1 MHTRL
6 IDIFL
11 QTASINALSQNEK
24 PVADFIKNFLT
35 DTPFSILE
43 DDSSKNSGSNTGNI
57 IIRIGDGGNFVLLS
71 HMDTARPTLKMRP
84 VFQNGKITSA
94 GDTVLGVDNRLGIA
108 VLLYTLEK
116 IHKEKIQVKDFTV
129 AFTTCEETTLLGS
142 KNLKLATHINRG
154 FVFDSSFRPGNFI
167 NSACGSKGFKV
178 KIKGR
183 ASHSGIA
190 PEKGI
195 NAIAAA
201 ANALHLIK
209 QGRIDDDTTLN
220 IGKING
226 GSAVNVVPEEVCIEG
241 EVRSFNPSRVAEL
254 ITEVSNIFSAET
266 KKLNAEIE
274 FESNWDFKPYTVE
287 SSNPVHKEIT
297 EVLKRTGLTP
307 EPRISLGGSDAN
319 SLNELGISAVNL
331 GIGAQN
337 PHSNDEFVL
346 IEDLTK
352 SAEIAMELVKK

>member
-1 MHTRL
+1 MNSRL

-11 QTASINALSQNEK
+11 QAASINALSQNEK
-24 PVADFIKNFLT
+24 PVADFIKNFLSG
-35 DTPFSILE
+35 TPFNISE
-43 DDSSKNSGSNTGNI
+43 DESKTLSGSNTGNL
-57 IIRIGDGGNFVLLS
+57 IIRMGDGGNFVLLS
-71 HMDTARPTLKMRP
+71 HMDTARPTLNMRP
-84 VFQNGKITSA
+84 VFQNGRITSA

-108 VLLYTLEK
+108 VLLFTLEK
-116 IHKEKIQVKDFTV
+116 IYKEKIAVKDFTV

-142 KNLKLATHINRG
+142 KNLKLGTHINRG

-167 NSACGSKGFKV
+167 NSACGSKGFKIKV
-178 KIKGR
+178 KGK

-201 ANALHLIK
+201 ANALYKVK

-220 IGKING
+220 IGKISG
-226 GSAVNVVPEEVCIEG
+226 GSAVNVVPEEVCLEG
-241 EVRSFNPSRVAEL
+241 EVRSFNTSRVTEL
-254 ITEVSNIFSAET
+254 IDEVKNTFTAEAAR
-266 KKLNAEIE
+266 LNAETE
-274 FESNWDFKPYTVE
+274 FESNWEFKPYTVE
-287 SSNPVHKEIT
+287 ASNSVFREVT
-297 EVLKRTGLTP
+297 EALKKTGLTP

-319 SLNELGISAVNL
+319 SLNEAGIFSVNI

-346 IEDLTK
+346 IEDLIK
-352 SAEIAMELVKK
+352 SSEIAMELVRK

>member
-1 MHTRL
+1 MNTRL

-11 QTASINALSQNEK
+11 QAASINALSQNEK
-24 PVADFIKNFLT
+24 SVADFIRSFLI
-35 DTPFSILE
+35 DNSFNISE
-43 DDSSKNSGSNTGNI
+43 DDSKSLSGSNTGNI
-57 IIRIGDGGNFVLLS
+57 IIRVGDGGNFVLLS

-84 VFQNGKITSA
+84 VFQDGKITSA

-108 VLLYTLEK
+108 VLLYTLEQ
-116 IHKEKIQVKDFTV
+116 IHKEKIPVKDFTV

-142 KNLKLATHINRG
+142 KNLKLGTHINRG

-201 ANALHLIK
+201 ANALHRIK

-226 GSAVNVVPEEVCIEG
+226 GSAVNVVPEEVCLEG

-266 KKLNAEIE
+266 TKLNAEIE
-274 FESNWDFKPYTVE
+274 FESNWDFKPYTVG
-287 SSNPVHKEIT
+287 SSNLVHKEIT

-346 IEDLTK
+346 IEDLNK

>member
-1 MHTRL
+1 MNSRL

-11 QTASINALSQNEK
+11 QAASINALSQNEK
-24 PVADFIKNFLT
+24 PIADFIKNFLSGT
-35 DTPFSILE
+35 SFNISE
-43 DDSSKNSGSNTGNI
+43 DESRALSGSNTGNL
-57 IIRIGDGGNFVLLS
+57 IIRVGDGGSFVLLS

-84 VFQNGKITSA
+84 VFQNGRITSA
-94 GDTVLGVDNRLGIA
+94 GDTVLGVDNRLGIS

-116 IHKEKIQVKDFTV
+116 IHKEKIPVKNFTI

-142 KNLKLATHINRG
+142 KNLKPGTHVNRG

-178 KIKGR
+178 RIKGR

-201 ANALHLIK
+201 ANALYKVK

-226 GSAVNVVPEEVCIEG
+226 GSAVNVVPEEVYLEG
-241 EVRSFNPSRVAEL
+241 EVRSFNTSRVTEL
-254 ITEVSNIFSAET
+254 IGEVKKIFADESG
-266 KKLNAEIE
+266 KLNAEME

-287 SSNPVHKEIT
+287 SFNPVYQEIT
-297 EVLKRTGLTP
+297 EILKKTGLNP

-319 SLNELGISAVNL
+319 SLNESGIASVNL

-346 IEDLTK
+346 IEDLIK

>member
-1 MHTRL
+1 MNSRL

-11 QTASINALSQNEK
+11 QAASINALSQEEK
-24 PVADFIKNFLT
+24 PVADFIKNFLV
-35 DTPFSILE
+35 DTSFNISE
-43 DDSSKNSGSNTGNI
+43 DESKKASGSNTGNI
-57 IIRIGDGGNFVLLS
+57 IVRKGAGGDFVLLS

-116 IHKEKIQVKDFTV
+116 IHEEKIPVKDFTV
-129 AFTTCEETTLLGS
+129 AFTTCEETTLMGS
-142 KNLKLATHINRG
+142 KSLKLGTHINRG

-167 NSACGSKGFKV
+167 NAACGSKGFK
-178 KIKGR
+178 IRIRGR

-201 ANALHLIK
+201 VNALYRVK
-209 QGRIDDDTTLN
+209 QGRIDDETTLN
-220 IGKING
+220 IGKIKG
-226 GSAVNVVPEEVCIEG
+226 GSAVNVVPEEVCLEG
-241 EVRSFNPSRVAEL
+241 EVRSFNTSRVTEL
-254 ITEVSNIFSAET
+254 IEEVRNIFLQESSL
-266 KKLNAEIE
+266 LNAEVE
-274 FESNWDFKPYTVE
+274 FESDWDFKPYTVE
-287 SSNPVHKEIT
+287 STDIAYNEIT
-297 EVLKRTGLTP
+297 GVLKKTGLTP